1 MTLPLDS
8 VMLLSVTNTNLR
20 DRYTSFAEFCEAEQ
34 LNKEDIEKR
43 LNSIDYYYDETVNQF
58 R

>member
-1 MTLPLDS
+1 MTLPLDA

-20 DRYTSFAEFCEAEQ
+20 DRYASFAEFCEAEN
-34 LNKEDIEKR
+34 LNKEDIEKT